1 MFGFAGKVKRAI
13 KRSDG
18 DADEAADEFHGLY
31 EGIVLGNDDM
41 FKGLSK
47 LPRPF
52 RELAAAH
59 QAWGM
64 ISSDGFENYVE
75 ETDDRFDQEVEAGL
89 KLLGLSE
96 CMPPLLEARKRL
108 EGVGELAKEEDE
120 RLFNAFHDPFDD
132 GHGKVGKYLI
142 SQVGEA

>member
-1 MFGFAGKVKRAI
+1 MFGFASKVKRAV

-18 DADEAADEFHGLY
+18 DADEAAGEFHGLY

-41 FKGLSK
+41 FIGLSK
-47 LPRPF
+47 LPRPY

-59 QAWGM
+59 QAWGI

-75 ETDDRFDQEVEAGL
+75 ETDSRFDKEVESGL

-96 CMPPLLEARKRL
+96 CLKPLLEARQLL
-108 EGVGELAKEEDE
+108 ESGDALSKADDE
-120 RLFNAFHDPFDD
+120 RLFNAFYDPFDD
-132 GHGKVGKYLI
+132 GHEKVGGFLL
-142 SQVGEA
+142 SHVAEA